1 MKFTKIYD
9 ARGKSCFPKNTKRK
23 AVLFCKNISNR
34 QQEFRSNPPWHSVP
48 NNSFINLDFKIKLYL
63 NILYYYVD
71 IIWLRM
77 IVFRNNYYLSEISRK
92 YVMASS
98 LADDAPVI
106 NCQISTFLSVILKYY
121 YTESY
126 FAIIILYVIYINY
139 AVNV

>member
-1 MKFTKIYD
+1 M
-9 ARGKSCFPKNTKRK
+9 
-23 AVLFCKNISNR
+23 
-34 QQEFRSNPPWHSVP
+34 
-48 NNSFINLDFKIKLYL
+48 
-63 NILYYYVD
+63 
-71 IIWLRM
+71 II
-77 IVFRNNYYLSEISRK
+77 FRNNYYLSEISRK
-92 YVMASS
+92 YVIASS